1 MARIRL
7 VSILRYIYEGKTR
20 ADPLT
25 NLRCQDIFIGF
36 NSQILT
42 PLAENLESTEN
53 LFEGDMKLS
62 HNQRAAI
69 DGQAG
74 RGSIITR
81 KWTGGVLPYVIH
93 SSLCKK
99 FLFCVMSHLSFFLL
113 LRKRVNGL
121 NNEMLL
127 A

>member
-20 ADPLT
+20 ADLLT
-25 NLRCQDIFIGF
+25 NLRYQDIFIGF

-74 RGSIITR
+74 RGSITTR

-99 FLFCVMSHLSFFLL
+99 FFFCVMSHLSFFLL

>member
-7 VSILRYIYEGKTR
+7 VSILRYIYEGKTK

-36 NSQILT
+36 KSQILT

-62 HNQRAAI
+62 DNQRAAI

-74 RGSIITR
+74 RGSITTR

-99 FLFCVMSHLSFFLL
+99 FLFSVMSHLSFFLL